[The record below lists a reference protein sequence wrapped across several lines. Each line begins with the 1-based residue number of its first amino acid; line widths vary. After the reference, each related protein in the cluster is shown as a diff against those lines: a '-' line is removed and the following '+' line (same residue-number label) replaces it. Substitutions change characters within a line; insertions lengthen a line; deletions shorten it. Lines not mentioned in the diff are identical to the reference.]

1 MCKTWVDVCIYVL
14 MLFPPAQESGVGKT
28 CLVNRFV
35 SDVFSE
41 HESLTVG
48 YVSST
53 DSSSTTVNCYASI
66 HSMTARTCGRIVV

>member
-1 MCKTWVDVCIYVL
+1 
-14 MLFPPAQESGVGKT
+14 MLLPPPPAQESGVGKT

-48 YVSST
+48 YVL
-53 DSSSTTVNCYASI
+53 
-66 HSMTARTCGRIVV
+66 RIVMLPFTT

>member
-1 MCKTWVDVCIYVL
+1 MCKTWVDVCIYML

-53 DSSSTTVNCYASI
+53 TVNCYASI